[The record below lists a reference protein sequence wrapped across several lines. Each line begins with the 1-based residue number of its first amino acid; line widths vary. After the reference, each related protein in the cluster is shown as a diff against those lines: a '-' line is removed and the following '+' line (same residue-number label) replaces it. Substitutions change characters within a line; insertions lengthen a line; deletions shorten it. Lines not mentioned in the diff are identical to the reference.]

1 METLWGMPKKRE
13 IKKAVQKMEMM
24 EGEKRV
30 MIPKGKSR
38 KASIQWT
45 MDVIAHNPERWT
57 GLQYLDLQARSE

>member
-1 METLWGMPKKRE
+1 MGNAKKE
-13 IKKAVQKMEMM
+13 GDKKSCAKMEMM